1 MASTDKKQGHLLIYI
16 LSQQHGP
23 GPFNTSQSTRFI
35 TSRENIAPQ
44 NFPSQRVAS
53 DNFHVKQPSAMVK
66 PKNGKN
72 ISLWL
77 CSRLHIAVKLAEITD
92 RRSYATNRHGARNL
106 LKTSSQIF
114 IKIPSNLCQTKII
127 VLVPWYIE
135 GVDMTNEAHK

>member
-1 MASTDKKQGHLLIYI
+1 MASTDKKQGHLLICI

-23 GPFNTSQSTRFI
+23 GPFNTPQATRFI
-35 TSRENIAPQ
+35 NSRENKAPQ
-44 NFPSQRVAS
+44 KIPSQRVAS

-66 PKNGKN
+66 PIKNTN

-92 RRSYATNRHGARNL
+92 WRSSATNRHGARHF
-106 LKTSSQIF
+106 LKTISQIS

-127 VLVPWYIE
+127 ILVPWYIE